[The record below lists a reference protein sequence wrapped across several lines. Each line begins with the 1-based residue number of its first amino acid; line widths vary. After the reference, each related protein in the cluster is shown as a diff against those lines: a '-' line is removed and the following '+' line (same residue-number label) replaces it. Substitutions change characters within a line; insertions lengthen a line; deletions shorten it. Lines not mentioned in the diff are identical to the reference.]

1 MLVTAQGNRVH
12 IDAKGGVI
20 MIWIRLLVAAC
31 MLGSGFAQ
39 AQSWP
44 SRPVRFVVP
53 FPPGGSTD
61 VAARTLADRL
71 TRSMGAQFVVEN
83 RSGGGGSIG
92 TTDVARA
99 SADGH
104 TILFAA
110 DAVTTLP
117 LVVKN
122 LQYDILRDF
131 SAITQVTTQPL
142 AVAVHPSL
150 PVKSLQDL
158 VAYAKA
164 NPGKLSFAHSGTGTG
179 QHMSGE
185 LLKKLAGIDMVHVP
199 YKGGG
204 PAVQDLVGGQVPMG
218 VLGSTPLIPHH
229 KAGRIRIIAF
239 TSQERFAPLPDI
251 ATVHESGFPG
261 FNTSQWLGL
270 MAPRGTPAAVIERL
284 QAATAEAL
292 AAPEVKERLAGA
304 ALIPVG
310 NKPAEFDA
318 VIRADIEQW
327 SKLARELGLQPQ

>member
-1 MLVTAQGNRVH
+1 MRFS
-12 IDAKGGVI
+12 
-20 MIWIRLLVAAC
+20 RLLAAC
-31 MLGSGFAQ
+31 LLWTSVAQ

-44 SRPVRFVVP
+44 SRPVRFIVP

-71 TRSMGAQFVVEN
+71 TRSLGAQVVVEN
-83 RSGGGGSIG
+83 RAGGGGAIG
-92 TTDVARA
+92 TSEVARA
-99 SADGH
+99 APDGY

-110 DAVTTLP
+110 DPVTTLF

-122 LQYDILRDF
+122 LPFDVIRDF
-131 SAITQVTTQPL
+131 TAITQVTTQPL
-142 AVAVHPSL
+142 AVAVHASV
-150 PVKSLQDL
+150 PVKTPQEL

-185 LLKKLAGIDMVHVP
+185 LLKKLAGIEIVHVP

-239 TSQERFAPLPDI
+239 TSKERFAAMPEIPTL
-251 ATVHESGFPG
+251 HESGFPG
-261 FNTSQWLGL
+261 FDTGQWLGL
-270 MAPRGTPAAVIERL
+270 LAPRGTPAEIVSKLQLETVNALALPDVKDRL
-284 QAATAEAL
+284 AQAAL
-292 AAPEVKERLAGA
+292 Q
-304 ALIPVG
+304 PVG
-310 NKPAEFDA
+310 NTPSEFAA
-318 VIRADIEQW
+318 VIRADIERW
-327 SKLARELGLQPQ
+327 GKLGRELGLEPQ